1 MAQKLAALA
10 PEDTACQEI
19 VAAFYLALYEACLKK
34 AETERALATAAE
46 ARPLLMRL
54 AKESEYWKDLLAG
67 LDRDIAEFQQRMPW
81 RRAFCRGEANAVIA
95 DTAAL
100 AFGSA
105 CPP

>member
-1 MAQKLAALA
+1 MRELRAGLPMAQKLAALA

-54 AKESEYWKDLLAG
+54 AKESEYWKDLLAE

-81 RRAFCRGEANAVIA
+81 RRRI
-95 DTAAL
+95 L
-100 AFGSA
+100 SR
-105 CPP
+105 